1 MSVQRKSLPWKPS
14 GNCRTPDLSRDGD
27 AGNLPRLAHS
37 PEKDG
42 AEESL
47 GPPANTYSGSGGR
60 DNIRATEISHADYQV
75 VVGNTLGDK
84 TASRHRRGRK
94 REARSL
100 GRYPFLTRLDEYAKV
115 LPHVVDEATAREY
128 VRKLRYIHA
137 ILQLMRNRDEVT
149 HTDPARFGEREVY
162 AIDEW
167 MNHPDRYLLKNE
179 DRRKRQK
186 GAFDPAYQSHLW
198 GYLERFLVFC
208 GNPILEMMEE
218 QGKWKRP
225 VVPTKAKVTKS
236 ERWFRD
242 AMARLEG
249 LEGWQA
255 TVVRFAVAF
264 YWYNADRSKE
274 LRLANVED
282 LDLQGRVFRV
292 QHPKGER
299 GYGVIGATV
308 DLFPEFLP
316 YAVDFLAEREKY
328 LREEHLEPRKVA
340 VLCPTRLGEAY
351 SENGWCSLRRKVFR
365 QAGIEGDY
373 RILRKSSL
381 QNFTDAL
388 EAKGYKD
395 GAIVELVAMR
405 GRHSVATAL
414 ENYIEV
420 KQRRVRR
427 AVDEL
432 ASGSPEAPVV
442 TDTSP
447 KSLTERLRDLKQA
460 RQEGLLTGEEYE
472 TCRQRLLAGAVRA

>member
-1 MSVQRKSLPWKPS
+1 MS
-14 GNCRTPDLSRDGD
+14 
-27 AGNLPRLAHS
+27 
-37 PEKDG
+37 
-42 AEESL
+42 
-47 GPPANTYSGSGGR
+47 PANTHSGSDGW
-60 DNIRATEISHADYQV
+60 DNIRATETTHADYQV

-115 LPHVVDEATAREY
+115 LPHVVEEATAKEY
-128 VRKLRYIHA
+128 VRKLRYIHG
-137 ILQLMRNRDEVT
+137 ILQRLRGRDEIN

-167 MNHPDRYLLKNE
+167 MSHPDRYLLNDE
-179 DRRKRQK
+179 GRRKRRKQV
-186 GAFDPAYQSHLW
+186 FDPAYQSHLW

-208 GNPILEMMEE
+208 GNPILDTMEE

-225 VVPTKAKVTKS
+225 EVPAKAKVTKDES
-236 ERWFRD
+236 WFRD

-282 LDLQGRVFRV
+282 LDLRGRVFRV

-308 DLFPEFLP
+308 DLFPQFVP
-316 YAVDFLAEREKY
+316 YAVDFLGEREKY
-328 LREEHLEPRKVA
+328 LREEHLDPRKVA
-340 VLCPTRLGEAY
+340 ILCPTRLGEAY
-351 SENGWCSLRRKVFR
+351 SENGWSSLRRKVFR
-365 QAGIEGDY
+365 QVGIEGDY

-405 GRHSVATAL
+405 GRHSIATAL

-427 AVDEL
+427 AVDEV
-432 ASGSPEAPVV
+432 ASAAPEAPLV
-442 TDTSP
+442 TEAPP
-447 KSLTERLRDLKQA
+447 KNLTERLRDLKTA
-460 RQEGLLTGEEYE
+460 CEEGLLTDEEYGA
-472 TCRQRLLAGAVRA
+472 CRQRLLEALTGA